1 MKGHQSSGAR
11 APELW
16 CPHNFFSVFFVVYPQ
31 FCWQYSDITR
41 KCKELINTL
50 GKKDK
55 LIFLMPILEIT
66 IKKPVVNL
74 KGHQRSGARAP
85 ELWCPHIFF
94 GVFFVVY
101 SHLCWQCSDKTRKC
115 QEHINILG
123 KKDKLTFLTPILE
136 IKTKKLLLNLKGHQS
151 SGAWAPELWC
161 PLSS

>member
-1 MKGHQSSGAR
+1 MPILEITIKKLVVNLKGHQSSGAW

-16 CPHNFFSVFFVVYPQ
+16 CPHNF
-31 FCWQYSDITR
+31 
-41 KCKELINTL
+41 L
-50 GKKDK
+50 
-55 LIFLMPILEIT
+55 
-66 IKKPVVNL
+66 
-74 KGHQRSGARAP
+74 
-85 ELWCPHIFF
+85 
-94 GVFFVVY
+94 GVFLVVY

-161 PLSS
+161 PKILLVVLCTHIRWQSSSYFLVHINITKTTTTIQHL